1 MASMDIN
8 YRFLPSSILD
18 LRAIFVRISANNVF
32 NSSPVLHSSETPNK
46 PLAQRISWGN
56 TVKFYFCFLLRLTFH
71 SWAEHYRWWF
81 LEFLGFSQAFWLS
94 GSLRHFTVPW
104 PRPWSKRRSG
114 TRTTRFIVAD
124 DTSPQRN
131 KRTLK
136 CQLKRMKQLQTTVNM
151 LQYELHL
158 PKRHV
163 TALFKRKTNSVFL
176 FSVGFVV
183 NNS

>member
-8 YRFLPSSILD
+8 YRFLILD

-32 NSSPVLHSSETPNK
+32 NSSPVLHSSETSNK

-56 TVKFYFCFLLRLTFH
+56 TVKFYFCFSLRLTFH

-94 GSLRHFTVPW
+94 GFQRHFTVPW

-124 DTSPQRN
+124 DTSLQRR
-131 KRTLK
+131 KKTLK
-136 CQLKRMKQLQTTVNM
+136 CQWKRMKQTTVNM

-163 TALFKRKTNSVFL
+163 TALFKRKTNVFL
-176 FSVGFVV
+176 YSAVGFVLQEDGY
-183 NNS
+183 